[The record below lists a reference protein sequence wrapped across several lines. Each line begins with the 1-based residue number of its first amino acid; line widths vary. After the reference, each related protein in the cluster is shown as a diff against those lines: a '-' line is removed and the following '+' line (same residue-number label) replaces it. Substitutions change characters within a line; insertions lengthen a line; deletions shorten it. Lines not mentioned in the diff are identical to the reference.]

1 MSRKNKDVITVTVI
15 VIIALLGDEIFNYIF
30 NF

>member
-1 MSRKNKDVITVTVI
+1 MSQKNKDVITVTVI